1 MPTATSTTRIANLP
15 FAEPGT
21 PDLRSGERFML
32 WVVRLQ
38 SRPLILG
45 ILCGI
50 AWMSLQA
57 AIPLVLG
64 FGIQATVDRS
74 SSGVLW
80 AAAGV
85 LALGIGQATA
95 GVIRHRFAV
104 ILWLSSASRC
114 QQLVARHVATL
125 GADIPRQIA
134 TGEVVAVSANDVER
148 IARVMD
154 VLPRFIGALVAF
166 FGVSI
171 VLVFL
176 SPLLGVIV
184 LVGMPLLMAVIT
196 PLVKP
201 LENRES
207 TQREKYGE
215 ASAMAAD
222 TVSGLRVLRGIG
234 GEQHFIQRFRLRSQ
248 SVRASAVRTARIR
261 ALLDAL
267 QVALPGLFVVIVT
280 FLGARLALDGQL
292 NVGELVAF
300 YGLTAFLVM
309 PLQTVTEMAD
319 KFTRGRV
326 SARRVV
332 NLLSLPARRAQL
344 GSLARSGDLVDEVSG
359 LTITEGTLCAVVCSD
374 PNTAGELA
382 DRLGGMAAAG
392 SRGVS
397 IAGTP
402 VDELSAESMH
412 DVVIVQDKDP
422 TILSGTLEALVDIP
436 RMGSVERDAAMY
448 AASAEDILEGIDW
461 DEELPE
467 RGRSLSGGQRQRLA
481 LARSLIADP
490 PILILD
496 EPTSAVDAHTEA
508 RIASRLR
515 EVRRGKTTIVFTTS
529 PLMLDQMDEVHFAPD
544 GVVLASASHAELVRA
559 NSDYRYV
566 VTREE

>member
-1 MPTATSTTRIANLP
+1 MTTATRATRIANLP

-64 FGIQATVDRS
+64 FGIQAAVDHS

-104 ILWLSSASRC
+104 TLWLSSASRC
-114 QQLVARHVATL
+114 QQLVARHVAEL

-154 VLPRFIGALVAF
+154 VLPRFLGALVAF
-166 FGVSI
+166 FAVSI

-176 SPLLGVIV
+176 SPVLGAIV
-184 LVGMPLLMAVIT
+184 LVGMPLLMAAIT

-201 LENRES
+201 LEHRES

-234 GEQHFIQRFRLRSQ
+234 GEQHFIQRFRQRSQ

-332 NLLSLPARRAQL
+332 NLLSLPARRTHV
-344 GSLARSGDLVDEVSG
+344 GVTARPGDLADEVSG
-359 LTITEGTLCAVVCSD
+359 LTIAEGSLCAVVCSD
-374 PNTAGELA
+374 PNIAGDLA
-382 DRLGGMAAAG
+382 DRLGGMAAQG

-402 VDELSAESMH
+402 VDDLSAESMH
-412 DVVIVQDKDP
+412 EVVVVQDKDP
-422 TILSGTLEALVDIP
+422 TILSGTLEALVDVP
-436 RMGSVERDAAMY
+436 RMGSVERDAAMH

-481 LARSLIADP
+481 LVRSLIADP

-508 RIASRLR
+508 RIANRLR
-515 EVRRGKTTIVFTTS
+515 EARHGKTTIVFTTS
-529 PLMLDQMDEVHFAPD
+529 PLVLDQMDEVYFAPD
-544 GVVLASASHAELVRA
+544 GVVRARASHAELVRT

-566 VTREE
+566 VTRED